1 MPTYEIYRKDGTPVK
16 VKGPEGAS
24 TKELVNLY
32 LQEQREKTQRTARER
47 DDLLYERIL
56 EAARQKPSTIADQT
70 GEVFK
75 GLGSGVAG
83 LLEQGALGA
92 ATVLMGASLKD
103 CLYASN
109 ASPTLLSVRGMP
121 IFLT

>member
-16 VKGPEGAS
+16 VKGPEGAT

-32 LQEQREKTQRTARER
+32 LEEQREKTRRTAKER
-47 DDLLYERIL
+47 DDLLYESIL
-56 EAARQKPSTIADQT
+56 EAARQRPSTIADQT

-92 ATVLMGASLKD
+92 ATVLPESIEA
-103 CLYASN
+103 
-109 ASPTLLSVRGMP
+109 PV
-121 IFLT
+121 